1 MADISIV
8 GFFQTSRTINNG
20 GNIVVTISEYQ
31 HAYKHSRTGENVD
44 AKMIKWNVIFPS
56 YFIKFVKSNFYQGM
70 FVQVK
75 GVCKPHYGDNAISV
89 LGETI
94 KCINFQKNL
103 TYDDNRIKK
112 SQKNNDDVPN
122 LQDYIED
129 DF

>member
-8 GFFQTSRTINNG
+8 GFFQSSRTINNG
-20 GNIVVTISEYQ
+20 SNIVVTISEYQ
-31 HAYKHSRTGENVD
+31 PAYKHSRTGENVG
-44 AKMIKWNVIFPS
+44 AKMIKWSVLFGS
-56 YFIKFVKSNFYQGM
+56 YFIKFIKTNFHQGM

-75 GVCKPHYGDNAISV
+75 GVCKPYNESV
-89 LGETI
+89 SVFGETI
-94 KCINFQKNL
+94 KSINYQKNL